1 MTILKPYQ
9 HSRLTMESGTLT
21 AIKTVIYQDRTAHI
35 LKKFDYREL
44 PMVDELIAD
53 LYVLDDATRRDLFEY
68 TKILKKNHTS
78 PERAADLKD
87 IK

>member
-1 MTILKPYQ
+1 
-9 HSRLTMESGTLT
+9 
-21 AIKTVIYQDRTAHI
+21 
-35 LKKFDYREL
+35 LKKFDYTEL

-53 LYVLDDATRRDLFEY
+53 LYVLDDITRRDLFEY
-68 TKILKKNHTS
+68 AKMLKKNHTS